1 MKEATENLIHPAR
14 PGDNPRLGDFG
25 YFENGQWHRMGNIET
40 IKGYR
45 FKPKVN
51 PNLQGN
57 DYLFCNGVSFSAIAD
72 AEVAAFGN
80 DAKCKLKFSKSQ
92 NFYLIGRTTSEPEYE
107 SIKVEVAGQIEK
119 LEKDGIF
126 EPGYCVVVKVYN
138 SDDYLAV
145 FSNGKEGE
153 VALTADLTSA
163 TRLADINAGIG
174 LSVGM
179 NKDNFA
185 IVNHL
190 KRDNPAAMG
199 FKTVTF
205 KRSLRSL
212 GLKKELRYV
221 GEDEYQTEGSDEPEV
236 PTVYGN
242 NKE

>member
-25 YFENGQWHRMGNIET
+25 YFKNGQWHRMGNIET

-119 LEKDGIF
+119 LEKDGIL

-138 SDDYLAV
+138 SNNYLAV
-145 FSNGKEGE
+145 FSNGKDCE
-153 VALTADLTSA
+153 VGLTTDLTVD
-163 TRLADINAGIG
+163 TNLDNINAGIG
-174 LSVGM
+174 LSIGM
-179 NKDNFA
+179 NKDSLS

-190 KRDNPAAMG
+190 KHSNPAAMG

-205 KRSLRSL
+205 KRSPWNL

-221 GEDEYQTEGSDEPEV
+221 GEDWNQTETDDGPDAPEA
-236 PTVYGN
+236 YE